1 MPVSDSQKKASAKWD
16 KLHSSVLACKVPKEK
31 AEQFKAYCAAQGN
44 SVHAQL
50 LKYVDKC
57 LESIEEDKK

>member
-1 MPVSDSQKKASAKWD
+1 MPLSEKKKASNAKWD
-16 KLHSSVLACKVPKEK
+16 KANMKVLACKVSAQK

-50 LKYVDKC
+50 LKYVDQC
-57 LESIEEDKK
+57 LESVEKGKK